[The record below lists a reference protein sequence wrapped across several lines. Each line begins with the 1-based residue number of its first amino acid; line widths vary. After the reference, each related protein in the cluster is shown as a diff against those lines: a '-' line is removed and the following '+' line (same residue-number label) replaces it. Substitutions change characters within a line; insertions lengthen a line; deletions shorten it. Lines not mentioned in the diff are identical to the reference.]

1 MLNGKDAQAR
11 QLTEPVE
18 AFKIDSGEYRNPE
31 TLKDEEGKRRLLRSV
46 TFCCIST
53 GAFRFPPER
62 AAQIAVKTVRRWP
75 EEHEGTMERMIFNTF
90 TDSDR
95 ETYEHLLLVRR
106 N

>member
-18 AFKIDSGEYRNPE
+18 AFKIDSGDYRDPE
-31 TLKDEEGKRRLLRSV
+31 TPKDEEGKRRLLRSV

-53 GAFRFPPER
+53 GVFRFPPER

-75 EEHEGTMERMIFNTF
+75 EEHEGTMERVTLNTVS
-90 TDSDR
+90 DSDSV
-95 ETYEHLLLVRR
+95 TYGFRQHAAF
-106 N
+106 